1 MRRFFFVTCLTFFAS
16 SPALADIN
24 HVLTQSA
31 QISIDQ
37 AYSSAKR
44 IGSTYSASGSNVTPS
59 VTSGST
65 TTSGAIGGLN
75 LGSLTSGVPAMVD
88 TNYAVTTAG
97 SAFSFSES
105 AVIGDTISS
114 ATEVTAATGTVDDL
128 PTYGEVVTGS
138 GGVKAN
144 LAATAL
150 SSGVMTITA
159 GGAGTSAIL
168 SNKMALEID

>member
-1 MRRFFFVTCLTFFAS
+1 MKRTLLVLGITLLAA
-16 SPALADIN
+16 PAHADIT
-24 HVLTQSA
+24 HRLTQSA

-44 IGSTYSASGSNVTPS
+44 IGSTYSASGTNVTPS
-59 VTSGST
+59 VTSGGS

-75 LGSLTSGVPAMVD
+75 LGSRL
-88 TNYAVTTAG
+88 AVCLPWSTPTTPLLLRARLFLLLSRHWSVTR
-97 SAFSFSES
+97 SA
-105 AVIGDTISS
+105 
-114 ATEVTAATGTVDDL
+114 ATEVTTTTGNVDDL

-138 GGVKAN
+138 GGVKSN

-150 SSGVMTITA
+150 SSGIMTVTA

-168 SNKMALEID
+168 SNKMELEID

>member
-1 MRRFFFVTCLTFFAS
+1 MTRALLVLGITLLAA
-16 SPALADIN
+16 PAHADIT
-24 HVLTQSA
+24 HRLTQSA

-44 IGSTYSASGSNVTPS
+44 IGSTYSASGTNVTPS
-59 VTSGST
+59 VTSGGS

-75 LGSLTSGVPAMVD
+75 LGSLTSGVPAMVETD
-88 TNYAVTTAG
+88 YAVTTAG
-97 SAFSFSES
+97 SAFSFTES
-105 AVIGDTISS
+105 ALVGDTISS
-114 ATEVTAATGTVDDL
+114 ATEVTTSTGNVDDL

-138 GGVKAN
+138 GGVKSN

-150 SSGVMTITA
+150 SSGIMTVTA

-168 SNKMALEID
+168 SNKMELEID

>member
-1 MRRFFFVTCLTFFAS
+1 MKRTLLVLGITLLAA
-16 SPALADIN
+16 PAQADIT
-24 HVLTQSA
+24 HRLTQSA

-37 AYSSAKR
+37 AYSSAQR
-44 IGSTYSASGSNVTPS
+44 IGSTYSASGTNVTPS
-59 VTSGST
+59 VTSGGT

-88 TNYAVTTAG
+88 TDYAVTTAG
-97 SAFSFSES
+97 SAFSFTES
-105 AVIGDTISS
+105 ALVGDSISS
-114 ATEVTAATGTVDDL
+114 ATEVTTTTGNVDDL

-138 GGVKAN
+138 GGVKSN

-150 SSGVMTITA
+150 SSGIMTVTA

-168 SNKMALEID
+168 SNKMELQID